1 MTKKGLQI
9 AAGCL
14 AGVVLAGALVY
25 YNFID
30 KVEINENARRVGEES
45 VDITLQ
51 TYKIENGAFTTGG
64 EEFILSDYRGKVVVL
79 NFWATWCSPCKKEIP
94 HFNEFYEEYSDSV
107 EMVIINAEPT
117 ISMPEIGNFMNTPDV
132 KSGDYVGWTEFSCTF
147 AKYEEA
153 NNVKDLFLV
162 KVFDK
167 KANEW
172 IERKAQSLP
181 LTVIV
186 DKEGIIRYADE
197 GMLEKSDLEELILP
211 LIG

>member
-1 MTKKGLQI
+1 MNKKGLQTI
-9 AAGCL
+9 AGCL

-30 KVEINENARRVGEES
+30 KVKIEENAKRVGEES

-51 TYKIENGAFTTGG
+51 TYKIQDGRFTTGG
-64 EEFILSDYRGKVVVL
+64 EDFLLSNHRGKVVVL
-79 NFWATWCSPCKKEIP
+79 NFWATWCGPCKEEIP

-107 EMVIINAEPT
+107 EMVIINAETT
-117 ISMPEIGNFMNTPDV
+117 ISMASIANDYMNVPREN
-132 KSGDYVGWTEFSCTF
+132 GDYVGWTEFSCTF
-147 AKYEEA
+147 AKYEEE

-162 KVFDK
+162 KAFDK

-172 IERKAQSLP
+172 IERTAQSLP

-186 DKEGIIRYADE
+186 DKDGIIQYADE
-197 GMLEKSDLEELILP
+197 GKLEKSELETLILP
-211 LIG
+211 LIE

>member
-1 MTKKGLQI
+1 MTKNGLQI

-30 KVEINENARRVGEES
+30 KVKIEENARRVGEES
-45 VDITLQ
+45 FDITLQ
-51 TYKIENGAFTTGG
+51 TYKIENGKFAVGG
-64 EEFILSDYRGKVVVL
+64 EEFTLSKNRGKVVVL
-79 NFWATWCSPCKKEIP
+79 NFWATWCGPCKEEIP
-94 HFNEFYEEYSDSV
+94 HFNEFYEEYTDSV

-117 ISMPEIGNFMNTPDV
+117 ISMSAIANDYMNVPREN
-132 KSGDYVGWTEFSCTF
+132 GDYVGWTEFSCTF

-162 KVFDK
+162 KAFDK

-172 IERKAQSLP
+172 IERTAQSLP

-186 DKEGIIRYADE
+186 DKEGIIQYADE
-197 GMLEKSDLEELILP
+197 GKLEKSELEELILP